1 KGTPDNAREEVL
13 VFQHRIWLDIRNS
26 LLLASLWGWRSVW
39 SGFPPRKA
47 FFVSAAT
54 GALVAALPLSGQVPT
69 MVLGVAGS
77 VVGWDAP
84 VVDMPWWVAVSSG
97 VLAHHVLTA
106 ESTLLQRFASRPEVT
121 ISITSLRKLWSSP
134 ARPALFIA
142 PLVAVAGAWAA
153 GWGLEQLGQD
163 EGSWRRVGRVAGAV
177 LGLNLALGAPRSR
190 ISLARWRRVKQAED
204 AWEPRF
210 AEVFA
215 AKEGTPRIVE
225 RTVAPCGAI
234 VDVVDAPP
242 KLMAAGLQDRA
253 ELLSA
258 AYGDPSTRI
267 DVMASPNL
275 DAAGEPVAGTAH
287 QLRARIVQ
295 WPEGSFPNLLD
306 PDLDG
311 VSRDLALEA
320 AMARALDGIGINR
333 MVLLEAVQVAD
344 LPAKVDP
351 RLPGLAAKREQR
363 VRARIEE
370 LSEDEDAEQI
380 QELEA
385 SLEEP
390 VDVPRTS
397 PLVAVWRWLRGT
409 PAPAL

>member
-1 KGTPDNAREEVL
+1 
-13 VFQHRIWLDIRNS
+13 
-26 LLLASLWGWRSVW
+26 
-39 SGFPPRKA
+39 
-47 FFVSAAT
+47 
-54 GALVAALPLSGQVPT
+54 
-69 MVLGVAGS
+69 
-77 VVGWDAP
+77 
-84 VVDMPWWVAVSSG
+84 
-97 VLAHHVLTA
+97 
-106 ESTLLQRFASRPEVT
+106 
-121 ISITSLRKLWSSP
+121 
-134 ARPALFIA
+134 
-142 PLVAVAGAWAA
+142 
-153 GWGLEQLGQD
+153 
-163 EGSWRRVGRVAGAV
+163 
-177 LGLNLALGAPRSR
+177 
-190 ISLARWRRVKQAED
+190 
-204 AWEPRF
+204 
-210 AEVFA
+210 
-215 AKEGTPRIVE
+215 
-225 RTVAPCGAI
+225 
-234 VDVVDAPP
+234 
-242 KLMAAGLQDRA
+242 
-253 ELLSA
+253 
-258 AYGDPSTRI
+258 
-267 DVMASPNL
+267 SPNL

-409 PAPAL
+409 PAPALVTPEDSPLAIWKTTWAMPGIPTPPWSSIQAEHAAIAAEASTTIEEEAVEVDAVVERRDGYVLFGDPLSEDARYTDESGLDLARVRNVQAEIEWEQRWEQALPQGAQPPTTRFEITCDAELPQRFSREPLVLHEQLFATKTGLDAGETYIDPKGKDFEKGMRTSITAAQMVSIVG